1 MKLHEHPEN
10 LRRVAILVAS
20 VEDAL
25 AGQLLE
31 SLPETLAAEVRQLV
45 DQLGEIDPGE
55 QEEVLRQFQQSTSN
69 ESSVAKSL
77 EVGSQGSEAV
87 ELEIDASLERQME
100 RLEEYERALESQQAK
115 EATDSSESDKQT
127 SQPQRS
133 ELIARAAGPELAEQL
148 RDEHPQVIA
157 LVLSR
162 LNETQAAETLSHLPS
177 ATQSLVIQRLVYS
190 HPALDDAVEE
200 LEIQLA
206 ERLLQ
211 RHRLQEYF
219 HSGSNLARRIL
230 QNAPENE
237 RRVILDQLQQHD
249 PTVATA
255 LNEEAAD
262 SPEGNFFVQNRL
274 AAAYEAS
281 SLEVL
286 AESTETD
293 VAELESVAWEPT
305 SRIEDSSEEP
315 LDPQL
320 LDTLGESELKA
331 LLAVA
336 SEQVVQV
343 YLGSAS
349 EQQFRQLTAG
359 LPRRE
364 AKRLRSATRK
374 QQPSPESVELAHQSL
389 LQIAK
394 RAGLFESEAVS

>member
-1 MKLHEHPEN
+1 MHPHEHPEN

-20 VEDAL
+20 VDDAL

-31 SLPETLAAEVRQLV
+31 NLPEYEAAQVRQLV
-45 DQLGEIDPGE
+45 DQLGEIDPEE
-55 QEEVLRQFQQSTSN
+55 QEEVLRQFQQSSSN
-69 ESSVAKSL
+69 ELSAVKSP
-77 EVGSQGSEAV
+77 EVGSHRSDAV
-87 ELEIDASLERQME
+87 ELEIDASLERQLE
-100 RLEEYERALESQQAK
+100 RIEEYERAQESQQVEEVA
-115 EATDSSESDKQT
+115 DSRAAEKQMG
-127 SQPQRS
+127 PEQRG

-148 RDEHPQVIA
+148 REEHPQVIA

-162 LNETQAAETLSHLPS
+162 LTETQAAETLSHLPR

-200 LEIQLA
+200 LEMQLA

-211 RHRLQEYF
+211 RQRLQEYF

-230 QNAPENE
+230 LNAPENE
-237 RRVILDQLQQHD
+237 RRVILDQLRQND

-255 LNEEAAD
+255 LNEQVPPLPAESVAH
-262 SPEGNFFVQNRL
+262 NRL
-274 AAAYEAS
+274 AAAYESCPAE
-281 SLEVL
+281 SLPEL
-286 AESTETD
+286 AEAD
-293 VAELESVAWEPT
+293 VAERETVAWEPT
-305 SRIEDSSEEP
+305 SQTEDPSDEH
-315 LDPQL
+315 LDPEL
-320 LDTLGESELKA
+320 LQTLKQSELQA

-349 EQQFRQLTAG
+349 EREFRQLTVG

-364 AKRLRSATRK
+364 AKRLRNATRK
-374 QQPSPESVELAHQSL
+374 QKFSRESIELAHQSL

-394 RAGLFESEAVS
+394 RAGLLESEAVN